1 MKTQDQLLQMPVCRG
16 SKHSQR
22 QPLSLTKARLDLEHV
37 PNGRRVFVGCYSG
50 GLILSLTLATFGC
63 ISVLQ
68 KQQKKKIATPTGLG
82 GHTELYLVLISV
94 ATCIKRLFLIF
105 KYPQF
110 ASNSDKLVKVSHF

>member
-16 SKHSQR
+16 SKHSKR
-22 QPLSLTKARLDLEHV
+22 QPLSLTKARLDMEHV

-68 KQQKKKIATPTGLG
+68 KQQKKRNSYAYRAWRAHGV
-82 GHTELYLVLISV
+82 VLSFDICCHLHQK
-94 ATCIKRLFLIF
+94 TIF
-105 KYPQF
+105 
-110 ASNSDKLVKVSHF
+110 NI